1 MSLIEKHPTYTFVIS
16 NASVMVWWAF
26 LTLGRFPVNLSLLC
40 LLISLAVLNFTLLF
54 TKYVVKRRRRSP

>member
-1 MSLIEKHPTYTFVIS
+1 
-16 NASVMVWWAF
+16 
-26 LTLGRFPVNLSLLC
+26 